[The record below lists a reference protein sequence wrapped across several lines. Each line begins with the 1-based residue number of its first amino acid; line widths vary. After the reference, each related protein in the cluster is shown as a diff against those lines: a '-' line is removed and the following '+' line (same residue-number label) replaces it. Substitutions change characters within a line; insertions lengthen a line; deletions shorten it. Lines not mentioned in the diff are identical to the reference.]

1 MNVKSTPTSDDLKQ
15 RVINVKKRL
24 PPQIVPLFVTVFP
37 SFDTYKKRSRI
48 SNVLQL
54 RIADEQITAKLET
67 LAEKLES
74 IKQK

>member
-1 MNVKSTPTSDDLKQ
+1 MNLKSIPTSDDLKQ

-24 PPQIVPLFVTVFP
+24 PPQIVPLFVNVFP

-54 RIADEQITAKLET
+54 RIADEQITAKLEH